1 MERLKKI
8 VHRLLFPATAIV
20 ILSVPVATAMLL
32 YTFLVAGKDSP
43 ISYISYIVS
52 AYALT
57 IVCLSLTSLIRKA
70 NQWIRKILMSAAI

>member
-32 YTFLVAGKDSP
+32 YTFLVAGKDNP

-57 IVCLSLTSLIRKA
+57 VVCLSLTSVIRKA
-70 NQWIRKILMSAAI
+70 NQ